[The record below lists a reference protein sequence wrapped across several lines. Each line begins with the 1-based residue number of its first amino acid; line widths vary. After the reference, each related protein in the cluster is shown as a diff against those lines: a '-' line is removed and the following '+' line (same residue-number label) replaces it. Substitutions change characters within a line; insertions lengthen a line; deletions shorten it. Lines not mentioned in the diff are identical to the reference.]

1 MARYTETMN
10 SFEAIDENE
19 LSDEELAL
27 YIDTTAQIQ
36 KMLLE
41 VA

>member
-1 MARYTETMN
+1 MTRYTETMN
-10 SFEAIDENE
+10 SLEAIDESQ
-19 LSDEELAL
+19 LSNEELAL
-27 YIDTTAQIQ
+27 YIDTSAQIQ